1 MISRRIT
8 IQCTTAHNPAECITS
23 LARGAPLSYNAGMG
37 TSSKPGPASGSN
49 LEIDSWLRDGGMVI
63 AASERARRA
72 LTARYHLAR
81 RAEGLSAWPEPAI
94 QDWQTFLRFAW
105 EKLVSSDTDDVRL
118 LLDPLQEKS
127 IWTNIAGSEQRLAT
141 LLSGPRNR
149 VAALALKAH
158 QLLCLY
164 APQYLR
170 ANARSGW
177 QQDAD
182 VFSGWLDAFEDICA
196 TGKLL
201 SPARLPLELI
211 AQLEK
216 LPATSSRPPLLLA
229 GFDRMLPVQRKL
241 LDTWGAWRQ
250 TTGRD
255 AANAICF
262 YRAPDAQS
270 ELAACALWCKQ
281 KLVADPK
288 AKLLVV
294 SQDVPQRRGEIERTF
309 LALAN
314 VPDISPAF
322 EFSLGIPL
330 SKVALARS
338 AHLHLRWLSNSVE
351 ESELDWLFSSGMAVA
366 DAQESAALQNY
377 IRMLRRRGL
386 ERPQW
391 SLQAF
396 LNQQVNAELPA
407 DWVKRVSEA
416 QRRLAENARNRRS
429 PLEWAEFVPSLLQ
442 TIGWPGAR
450 PLSSEEFQV
459 IRRWD
464 LALESCASLGFDG
477 RRIPWNEF
485 LIALADAM
493 EDTLFAPESH
503 DAPIQIAGPAE
514 PAGLTA
520 DAIWFMGASENAWP
534 ATGATHPLLPLD
546 VQRDVA
552 MPHATSQLDWELSN
566 AIVTRLLSSAPE
578 VCFSYARQGDEAE
591 ARPSRLIVRV
601 AGTPQALPAE
611 LIAPQAPPACTESF
625 DDMGI
630 VAYAGDNVLGGAS
643 VLTCQ
648 SQCPF
653 KAFAAA
659 RLAAQ
664 SWNAAEPCL
673 TAAQRG
679 QLLHAALHSI
689 WGGAKTGGIR
699 TLSELRQLNNR
710 ETFIAEH
717 VLRAMQSALKVAL
730 RERLPHRYLE
740 LEERRLNLLLGEWLE
755 YELARVEF
763 TTLETEAERTVQL
776 AGLSFDLRLDRIDR
790 LSDGSLLV
798 IDYKT
803 GVVTPKSWE
812 LPRPD
817 DVQLPLYASFA
828 IDDDETLGG
837 LAFAKVRRGD
847 DRGFAGHIK
856 DARATLFPSLRGTS
870 SLVKNKL
877 DEENINHWKHEI
889 EVLARN
895 FLAGRADVNPRE
907 YPETCSRCG
916 LQTLCRIQEHRVL
929 IAVDEDSAGEET
941 VDE

>member
-1 MISRRIT
+1 
-8 IQCTTAHNPAECITS
+8 
-23 LARGAPLSYNAGMG
+23 
-37 TSSKPGPASGSN
+37 
-49 LEIDSWLRDGGMVI
+49 MVI

-72 LTARYHLAR
+72 VTARYHLAR
-81 RAEGLSAWPEPAI
+81 RAEGLSAWPAPAI
-94 QDWQTFLRFAW
+94 QDWQTFLRTHW
-105 EKLVSSDTDDVRL
+105 EKLVSSETDDVRL
-118 LLDPLQEKS
+118 LLDPFQEKS
-127 IWTNIAGSEQRLAT
+127 IWTTIAGSEQRLAT

-149 VAALALKAH
+149 VAALALRAH

-164 APQYLR
+164 APQYLHAR
-170 ANARSGW
+170 ARSGW

-182 VFSGWLDAFEDICA
+182 VFSGWLNSFEEICA
-196 TGKLL
+196 SGKLL

-211 AQLEK
+211 AQLER
-216 LPATSSRPPLLLA
+216 LPATPSRPPLLLA
-229 GFDRMLPVQRKL
+229 GFDRILPVQKKL
-241 LDTWGAWRQ
+241 LDRWGDWRLVR
-250 TTGRD
+250 GND
-255 AANAICF
+255 SANAICF
-262 YRAPDAQS
+262 YHAPEAQS
-270 ELAACALWCKQ
+270 ELEACALWCKQ
-281 KLVADPK
+281 KLVADQT

-314 VPDISPAF
+314 LPDISPVF

-330 SKVALARS
+330 GKVALARS
-338 AHLHLRWLSNSVE
+338 AHLLLRWLSNSVE

-366 DAQESAALQNY
+366 DDRETAALQSY
-377 IRMLRRRGL
+377 IRTLRRRGL

-396 LNQQVNAELPA
+396 LSQQLNAELPA
-407 DWVKRVSEA
+407 SWVKRVSEA
-416 QRRLAENARNRRS
+416 QRRFDENTRNQRS

-442 TIGWPGAR
+442 TLGWSGAR
-450 PLSSEEFQV
+450 PLSSEDFQV
-459 IRRWD
+459 IRRWN
-464 LALESCASLGFDG
+464 LVLESCASLGFDG

-485 LIALADAM
+485 LDVLADAL
-493 EDTLFAPESH
+493 EETLFAPESH
-503 DAPIQIAGPAE
+503 DAPILITGPAE
-514 PAGLTA
+514 SAGLTA

-534 ATGATHPLLPLD
+534 AAGATHPLLPLD
-546 VQRDVA
+546 VQRDA
-552 MPHATSQLDWELSN
+552 GMPHATSQLDWELSN
-566 AIVTRLLSSAPE
+566 TIVTRLLTSAPE
-578 VCFSYARQGDEAE
+578 VCFSYAHQGDEAE
-591 ARPSRLIVRV
+591 ARPSRMITSA
-601 AGTPQALPAE
+601 AGMPLAMPAE
-611 LIAPQAPPACTESF
+611 FIAPQAPPPCTEF
-625 DDMGI
+625 FEDTGT
-630 VAYAGDNVLGGAS
+630 VAYAGDKVLGGAS
-643 VLTCQ
+643 VLTHQ

-689 WGGAKTGGIR
+689 WGGVKTGGIR
-699 TLSELRQLNNR
+699 TLSELRQLKNR

-717 VLRAMQSALKVAL
+717 VLRAMQIALKAAV

-740 LEERRLNLLLGEWLE
+740 MEVRRLNSLLGEWLE
-755 YELARVEF
+755 FELTRVDF
-763 TTLETEAERTVQL
+763 TALETEAERTVQL

-828 IDDDETLGG
+828 IDDGETLGG
-837 LAFAKVRRGD
+837 LVYANVRRGEKL
-847 DRGFAGHIK
+847 GFAGHIK
-856 DARATLFPSLRGTS
+856 DARATLIPSLGGTS
-870 SLVKNKL
+870 GLVKNKL
-877 DEENINHWKHEI
+877 DQEKINNWRHEI
-889 EVLARN
+889 EALARN

-907 YPETCSRCG
+907 FPETCSRCG

-929 IAVDEDSAGEET
+929 IATDEDSTGEEAT
-941 VDE
+941 DE